1 MFNYLFKRSIPGK
14 DGKRHFRRE
23 TSVNREP
30 HFCENWCYRG
40 CWKKQKTT
48 PVKSRENARIT
59 HWFGV
64 GHREP
69 FLPIDFLGKIRM
81 NGYIRTIL
89 AQKRLVVDLSHI
101 FHGYSI
107 FTYPWRVD
115 FCGMNVGKTTVHHMV
130 WPFDGPRSGSNHHA
144 YRSLDVAV
152 SRELSLIEEEPWLQN
167 RRKTWKLAIT
177 HSSKNDGW
185 SKRGFLASLYWTSIW
200 LPRLPRIETIE
211 CDRHP
216 NVTIH
221 SYQHQQHLL
230 EIELFA
236 ISVQVNVEKFWK
248 SEGTQNSN

>member
-23 TSVNREP
+23 KSVNREP

-69 FLPIDFLGKIRM
+69 FLPIDFWGKIRM

-89 AQKRLVVDLSHI
+89 AQKRFVVDLSHI

-115 FCGMNVGKTTVHHMV
+115 FCGMKWVNIQFITWYDLLMGTGVEATITPTDLWM
-130 WPFDGPRSGSNHHA
+130 
-144 YRSLDVAV
+144 
-152 SRELSLIEEEPWLQN
+152 LQ
-167 RRKTWKLAIT
+167 
-177 HSSKNDGW
+177 
-185 SKRGFLASLYWTSIW
+185 
-200 LPRLPRIETIE
+200 
-211 CDRHP
+211 
-216 NVTIH
+216 
-221 SYQHQQHLL
+221 
-230 EIELFA
+230 
-236 ISVQVNVEKFWK
+236 
-248 SEGTQNSN
+248 